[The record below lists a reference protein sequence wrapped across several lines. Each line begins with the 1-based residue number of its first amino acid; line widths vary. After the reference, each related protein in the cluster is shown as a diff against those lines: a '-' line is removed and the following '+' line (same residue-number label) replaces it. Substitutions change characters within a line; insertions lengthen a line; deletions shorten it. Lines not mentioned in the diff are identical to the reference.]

1 MKNKIFFQHDYTLK
15 FRPDIYIPNN
25 FYNSIKLLENNNLE
39 MLFNSEF
46 CYFGRYKIMSH
57 ICNLIFCYGKYNYGE
72 IKHHSKYTRQIF
84 SHEVD
89 YLELAKMWNC
99 WYESPEVQLF
109 EHVLEYCYLNNINY
123 DKLSPNF
130 GEVCIFEDRKLE
142 VIWDNKIYTNNKM
155 IQIPVCNGELVDK
168 LTILEIKKNKMTGD
182 KLENVTKEYDLLY
195 PYLVQI
201 GLSREHELFK
211 KLYDINLE
219 FWEYHDWQRER
230 WRLLENANFIDI
242 ELFKRNRDEH
252 ILNDERARIK
262 KEINKLTNS
271 EIIEEKLFISYHI

>member
-1 MKNKIFFQHDYTLK
+1 M
-15 FRPDIYIPNN
+15 
-25 FYNSIKLLENNNLE
+25 IK
-39 MLFNSEF
+39 
-46 CYFGRYKIMSH
+46 
-57 ICNLIFCYGKYNYGE
+57 
-72 IKHHSKYTRQIF
+72 
-84 SHEVD
+84 
-89 YLELAKMWNC
+89 
-99 WYESPEVQLF
+99 
-109 EHVLEYCYLNNINY
+109 
-123 DKLSPNF
+123 
-130 GEVCIFEDRKLE
+130 
-142 VIWDNKIYTNNKM
+142 
-155 IQIPVCNGELVDK
+155 IPVCNGELVDK

-195 PYLVQI
+195 PYLIQI
-201 GLSREHELFK
+201 GLSIEHELFK

>member
-1 MKNKIFFQHDYTLK
+1 
-15 FRPDIYIPNN
+15 
-25 FYNSIKLLENNNLE
+25 
-39 MLFNSEF
+39 
-46 CYFGRYKIMSH
+46 
-57 ICNLIFCYGKYNYGE
+57 
-72 IKHHSKYTRQIF
+72 
-84 SHEVD
+84 
-89 YLELAKMWNC
+89 
-99 WYESPEVQLF
+99 
-109 EHVLEYCYLNNINY
+109 
-123 DKLSPNF
+123 
-130 GEVCIFEDRKLE
+130 
-142 VIWDNKIYTNNKM
+142 M

-168 LTILEIKKNKMTGD
+168 LTILEIKKNKMSGD

-195 PYLVQI
+195 PYLIQI
-201 GLSREHELFK
+201 GLSIEHELFK

-230 WRLLENANFIDI
+230 WIKLTDDNFIDI

>member
-1 MKNKIFFQHDYTLK
+1 
-15 FRPDIYIPNN
+15 
-25 FYNSIKLLENNNLE
+25 
-39 MLFNSEF
+39 
-46 CYFGRYKIMSH
+46 
-57 ICNLIFCYGKYNYGE
+57 
-72 IKHHSKYTRQIF
+72 
-84 SHEVD
+84 
-89 YLELAKMWNC
+89 
-99 WYESPEVQLF
+99 
-109 EHVLEYCYLNNINY
+109 
-123 DKLSPNF
+123 
-130 GEVCIFEDRKLE
+130 
-142 VIWDNKIYTNNKM
+142 M

-195 PYLVQI
+195 PYLIQI
-201 GLSREHELFK
+201 GLSIEHELFK

-230 WRLLENANFIDI
+230 WRLLKDDNFIDI

>member
-1 MKNKIFFQHDYTLK
+1 
-15 FRPDIYIPNN
+15 
-25 FYNSIKLLENNNLE
+25 
-39 MLFNSEF
+39 
-46 CYFGRYKIMSH
+46 
-57 ICNLIFCYGKYNYGE
+57 
-72 IKHHSKYTRQIF
+72 
-84 SHEVD
+84 
-89 YLELAKMWNC
+89 
-99 WYESPEVQLF
+99 
-109 EHVLEYCYLNNINY
+109 
-123 DKLSPNF
+123 
-130 GEVCIFEDRKLE
+130 
-142 VIWDNKIYTNNKM
+142 M

-195 PYLVQI
+195 PYLIKI
-201 GLSREHELFK
+201 GLSIEHELFK

-230 WRLLENANFIDI
+230 WRLLEDDNFIDI

-271 EIIEEKLFISYHI
+271 EIIEEKLFISYQI